1 MLKNSKNFL
10 AIILGTVFMG
20 LFLPLEAHAVL
31 GFVANLAIAIVA
43 AIVTAA
49 VQIVIHITGLSIML
63 SAWFMRVSMNIP
75 IVDSW
80 ARDVGWTLTRDFVN
94 MLFIIILA
102 WIGIATILRLKEY
115 QTGKILIRLLIIA
128 LLINFSPVLVGL
140 VVDFSN
146 IIAYYFISGIV
157 ERPAPVREGE
167 AEGLASMEGLVA
179 THPDDPE
186 KMGIIASAREAVLAV
201 HARIWGN
208 LRRPVLETTSDL
220 FMIIT
225 YGLLFFI
232 TTIVFFILA
241 VVFLLRVIAFWILLI
256 LAPFAF
262 IAYILPQ
269 TNKFFWQ
276 WWQQLVQW
284 AFIGIT
290 ASASVYL
297 SFAFL
302 ERAMER
308 EGEEGVGFEGI
319 GQELVHFEERVAPGF
334 LVEGMS
340 RFFETFL
347 PFIVMLII
355 MGAGLLLGFVTSAAG
370 ASTAINFAQTK
381 GSQYTKGVGKYV
393 GEKAKGTEI
402 GQRAGKRIMATRE
415 RLEKSWVPDV
425 LTGKPGAA
433 RARQRAAIDEES
445 KKLRGLR
452 KEDLEARAKRKN
464 MPIEEQMALFEKMAE
479 EKADIKEGF
488 AEKAI
493 SYGADPR
500 AYYKQRPD
508 KVGIDEEINK
518 FLERMT
524 PREIRINLQP
534 KALEND
540 TVLAY
545 VVKDKAVTDNI
556 ILHGSLEQKQKI
568 ADRVYRLKPK
578 DFQRFGFKDET
589 EFGKFLKEQ
598 IDEFTKDIRMPSPSS
613 L

>member
-1 MLKNSKNFL
+1 MLKNLKKFL
-10 AIILGTVFMG
+10 PLIILGIVFVG

-43 AIVTAA
+43 AIVTAGA
-49 VQIVIHITGLSIML
+49 QIVIHVTGLSIML
-63 SAWFMRVSMNIP
+63 SAWFIRVSMNIP

-115 QTGKILIRLLIIA
+115 QTGKILIKLLIIA

-220 FMIIT
+220 FIIII
-225 YGLLFFI
+225 YGYLFLM
-232 TTIVFFILA
+232 TTIVFFTLA

-302 ERAMER
+302 ERSMAR
-308 EGEEGVGFEGI
+308 GGGGEGEEGVGFEGI

-340 RFFETFL
+340 RFLETFL

-355 MGAGLLLGFVTSAAG
+355 MGAGLLLGFVASAAG

-381 GSQYTKGVGKYV
+381 GSQYTKGGAKRVRESKYGQKAETWAREKGERMPIVGRAMGGIGARRAELSKKAEEERKQFTGLDDQALRDRTKARLNSAQRKALGNEMVSRGLVGNADMDPDFMGKYKSA
-393 GEKAKGTEI
+393 GGDTTEYAKQRIEYAGDGSPEAIQKA
-402 GQRAGKRIMATRE
+402 M
-415 RLEKSWVPDV
+415 
-425 LTGKPGAA
+425 
-433 RARQRAAIDEES
+433 S
-445 KKLRGLR
+445 KIKT
-452 KEDLEARAKRKN
+452 
-464 MPIEEQMALFEKMAE
+464 EKMTDIHADSLKNKDVAFNFAQN
-479 EKADIKEGF
+479 KAAVTRLIRFGTSEQ
-488 AEKAI
+488 KARI
-493 SYGADPR
+493 LGTLHRSDPR
-500 AYYKQRPD
+500 
-508 KVGIDEEINK
+508 
-518 FLERMT
+518 
-524 PREIRINLQP
+524 
-534 KALEND
+534 
-540 TVLAY
+540 
-545 VVKDKAVTDNI
+545 
-556 ILHGSLEQKQKI
+556 
-568 ADRVYRLKPK
+568 
-578 DFQRFGFKDET
+578 DET
-589 EFGKFLKEQ
+589 MSD
-598 IDEFTKDIRMPSPSS
+598 DEKRLVAEAIVRFANDIETPQP
-613 L
+613 